1 MARFMR
7 RGKARVYF
15 LPTVLSATTA
25 PTSAEVAAGTDM
37 TGKIADMS
45 GWLLEASK
53 IDTPDLSSRFV
64 SSVPGEQSVKDS
76 GLTFYGDDIGTTD
89 AIKTALAVDT
99 IGYVYL
105 CHSGVGVGKPADLFP
120 VRVMSVGN
128 EYSLGT
134 DPARYMIG
142 FAITA
147 PPRVDIAQL

>member
-7 RGKARVYF
+7 RGKAKAFF
-15 LPTVLSATTA
+15 LPTVASPTTA
-25 PTSAEVAAGTDM
+25 PTSAEVTAGTDL
-37 TGKIADMS
+37 TAKIADMS

-64 SSVPGEQSVKDS
+64 SSIPGEQSVKDS
-76 GLTFYGDDIGTTD
+76 SLTFYGDDAASVD

-99 IGYVYL
+99 IGYAYFM
-105 CHSGVGVGKPADLFP
+105 HSGQAVGKPADLFP

-128 EYSLGT
+128 EYSVGT

-147 PPRVDIAQL
+147 PPRIDIAQL

>member
-7 RGKARVYF
+7 RGKAKCYF
-15 LPTVLSATTA
+15 LPTVASATTA
-25 PTSAEVAAGTDM
+25 PTSAEVTGGTDL
-37 TGKIADMS
+37 TAKVADMS

-64 SSVPGEQSVKDS
+64 SNIPGEQSVKDS

-89 AIKTALAVDT
+89 PVKTALAVDS
-99 IGYVYL
+99 IGYIYL
-105 CHSGVGVGKPADLFP
+105 MHSGAGVGKMADLFP

-147 PPRVDIAQL
+147 PPRIDVAQL